1 MRTAKELFAE
11 LNSFDENRRIEAK
24 SASAV
29 GKSMM
34 ETVCAFANEPGL
46 CGGYLLLG
54 AKRTGMAEDGR
65 PVYEP
70 ENIENTDKVQSDFVV
85 MCNSMFNVRIRPII
99 NVEEYL
105 GKTVIVVKI
114 EELPESQKPAYF
126 AKRGLPEGAFRRI
139 GPSDEKC
146 SEEDMYLFYQSADT
160 YDSCI
165 VDDADLDDIDENAL
179 NFYRKLR
186 KEVNPDAEELTLD
199 DVDLLRALGAIKK
212 NKQGGYDLTYTGL
225 LVFGKQMSLRRLVPS
240 FRVDYIRIS
249 GNQWLADGDNRFE
262 QTIDMRG
269 PLILMVNKACSA
281 VMDDLPKGF
290 ELKKDSM
297 QASTPAI
304 LPNKVLREA
313 IVNSYIHRSNRVNQ
327 PIQIIRYSNRIEI
340 HNPGYSLKPQDDWG
354 EPGSMLR
361 NPRIS
366 EIFHDTNLAETKGT
380 GIGAM
385 RRLMKEAG
393 LMPPTFE
400 SNHEANKFTA
410 RLLLHHFLSKE
421 NMEWLAQYA
430 EFGLVNEQKLALVFV
445 REVGAIDNATYRQ
458 LDSSI
463 THARARLEIHKLCDL
478 GFIEKKGQG
487 RNTYYIRTSKVV
499 SLGERLRP
507 QGERLLPQLGTLCER
522 LLPQHGTLCERLLPQ
537 HGTLCERIPPQH
549 GTLCERIPP
558 QHGTLC
564 EKIPPQHG
572 TLGEKIPLQHGTL
585 GEKIPPQ
592 HGTLGERY
600 QGENERYQAFG
611 ERYQGA
617 NREELL
623 LLLPDDIKKRIDEV
637 GKRVPKDVL
646 YKLVVDMCSIV
657 PLSMD
662 DLSVLL
668 HRKSKSF
675 KNKNIK
681 VLLENNQLFYWIP
694 EMTNHPLQKYVA
706 ASSMA
711 RSNSRKSC

>member
-70 ENIENTDKVQSDFVV
+70 ENIENTDKVQSDFVA

-430 EFGLVNEQKLALVFV
+430 EFGLMNEQKLALVFV

-507 QGERLLPQLGTLCER
+507 QDERLL
-522 LLPQHGTLCERLLPQ
+522 
-537 HGTLCERIPPQH
+537 
-549 GTLCERIPP
+549 
-558 QHGTLC
+558 
-564 EKIPPQHG
+564 PQHG
-572 TLGEKIPLQHGTL
+572 TLGEKIPPQSKRIPPQHGTL

-592 HGTLGERY
+592 HGTLGKKIPP
-600 QGENERYQAFG
+600 QGEKIPPQHGTFEIESQPKSRNELLRELPKGLQERVAKLGKWASREKVSQLLVDLCAFKP
-611 ERYQGA
+611 YSY
-617 NREELL
+617 EELAL
-623 LLLPDDIKKRIDEV
+623 IIQRAAKPMKDKYIK
-637 GKRVPKDVL
+637 
-646 YKLVVDMCSIV
+646 
-657 PLSMD
+657 PLR
-662 DLSVLL
+662 LA
-668 HRKSKSF
+668 
-675 KNKNIK
+675 NK
-681 VLLENNQLFYWIP
+681 LFYWIP
-694 EMTNHPLQKYVA
+694 EMINHPLQKYVA
-706 ASSMA
+706 DPSMA
-711 RSNSRKSC
+711 RSNTKKRKQ

>member
-70 ENIENTDKVQSDFVV
+70 ENIENTDKIQSDFVA

-458 LDSSI
+458 LDSTI

-522 LLPQHGTLCERLLPQ
+522 LLPQHGTLCERLLP
-537 HGTLCERIPPQH
+537 LH

-600 QGENERYQAFG
+600 QGENERYQAFE
-611 ERYQGA
+611 ERYQGV

-646 YKLVVDMCSIV
+646 NKLVVDMCSIV

-668 HRKSKSF
+668 HRNSKSF

-694 EMTNHPLQKYVA
+694 EMINHPQQKYVA
-706 ASSMA
+706 DPSMA
-711 RSNSRKSC
+711 RSNSKKK

>member
-54 AKRTGMAEDGR
+54 AKRTGIAEDGR
-65 PVYEP
+65 PIYEP
-70 ENIENTDKVQSDFVV
+70 ENIEYTDKIQSDFVA

-186 KEVNPDAEELTLD
+186 KEVNPDAEELTLN

-507 QGERLLPQLGTLCER
+507 QGERLLPQ
-522 LLPQHGTLCERLLPQ
+522 
-537 HGTLCERIPPQH
+537 
-549 GTLCERIPP
+549 
-558 QHGTLC
+558 
-564 EKIPPQHG
+564 
-572 TLGEKIPLQHGTL
+572 HGTL

-592 HGTLGERY
+592 HGTLGEKIPPQHGTLDEKIPPQHGTLGEKIPP
-600 QGENERYQAFG
+600 QGEKIPPQHGTFEIESQPKSRNELLRELPKGLQERVAKLGKWASREKVSQLLVDLCAFKP
-611 ERYQGA
+611 YSY
-617 NREELL
+617 EELAL
-623 LLLPDDIKKRIDEV
+623 IIQRAAKPMKDKYIK
-637 GKRVPKDVL
+637 
-646 YKLVVDMCSIV
+646 
-657 PLSMD
+657 PLR
-662 DLSVLL
+662 LA
-668 HRKSKSF
+668 
-675 KNKNIK
+675 NK
-681 VLLENNQLFYWIP
+681 LFYWIP
-694 EMTNHPLQKYVA
+694 EMINHPQQKYVA
-706 ASSMA
+706 DPSMVRSS
-711 RSNSRKSC
+711 NKKRKQ

>member
-1 MRTAKELFAE
+1 MTSPYLNIIKKMRTAKELFAE

-54 AKRTGMAEDGR
+54 AKRTGIAEDGR
-65 PVYEP
+65 PIYEP
-70 ENIENTDKVQSDFVV
+70 ENIENTDKIQSDFVA

-186 KEVNPDAEELTLD
+186 KEVNPDAEELTLN

-507 QGERLLPQLGTLCER
+507 QN
-522 LLPQHGTLCERLLPQ
+522 
-537 HGTLCERIPPQH
+537 
-549 GTLCERIPP
+549 
-558 QHGTLC
+558 
-564 EKIPPQHG
+564 EKIPP
-572 TLGEKIPLQHGTL
+572 QHGTL

-592 HGTLGERY
+592 HGTLGEKIPPQHGTLGKKIPP
-600 QGENERYQAFG
+600 QGEKIPPQHGIFEIESQTKSRNELLRELPKGLQERVAKLGKWASREKVSQLLVDLCAFKP
-611 ERYQGA
+611 YSY
-617 NREELL
+617 EELAL
-623 LLLPDDIKKRIDEV
+623 IIQRAAKPMKDKYIK
-637 GKRVPKDVL
+637 
-646 YKLVVDMCSIV
+646 
-657 PLSMD
+657 PLR
-662 DLSVLL
+662 LA
-668 HRKSKSF
+668 
-675 KNKNIK
+675 NK
-681 VLLENNQLFYWIP
+681 LFYWIP
-694 EMTNHPLQKYVA
+694 EMINHPLQKYVA
-706 ASSMA
+706 DPSMA
-711 RSNSRKSC
+711 RSNTKKKK

>member
-70 ENIENTDKVQSDFVV
+70 ENIENTDKVQSDFVA

-249 GNQWLADGDNRFE
+249 GNQWLSDGDNRFE

-463 THARARLEIHKLCDL
+463 THARVRLEIHKLCDL

-499 SLGERLRP
+499 SLGERLPSQDERLLPQHSTLGERLPPQDERLLPQHSTLGERLPP
-507 QGERLLPQLGTLCER
+507 QGERLL
-522 LLPQHGTLCERLLPQ
+522 
-537 HGTLCERIPPQH
+537 
-549 GTLCERIPP
+549 
-558 QHGTLC
+558 
-564 EKIPPQHG
+564 
-572 TLGEKIPLQHGTL
+572 
-585 GEKIPPQ
+585 PQ

-600 QGENERYQAFG
+600 QGED
-611 ERYQGA
+611 ERYQGKFGTFEEECMLKP
-617 NREELL
+617 REELVRELSKELQERVNNIGSRASRETVCQL
-623 LLLPDDIKKRIDEV
+623 LIDLCAFKPYNYEELASILQ
-637 GKRVPKDVL
+637 RSPKALKDKYL
-646 YKLVVDMCSIV
+646 K
-657 PLSMD
+657 PLR
-662 DLSVLL
+662 LA
-668 HRKSKSF
+668 
-675 KNKNIK
+675 NK
-681 VLLENNQLFYWIP
+681 LFYWIP
-694 EMTNHPLQKYVA
+694 EMINHPLQKYVA
-706 ASSMA
+706 DPTMV
-711 RSNSRKSC
+711 RSNTKKK

>member
-70 ENIENTDKVQSDFVV
+70 ENIENTDKVQSDFVA

-499 SLGERLRP
+499 SLAERLRP
-507 QGERLLPQLGTLCER
+507 QGERLLPQ
-522 LLPQHGTLCERLLPQ
+522 
-537 HGTLCERIPPQH
+537 
-549 GTLCERIPP
+549 
-558 QHGTLC
+558 
-564 EKIPPQHG
+564 
-572 TLGEKIPLQHGTL
+572 
-585 GEKIPPQ
+585 

-600 QGENERYQAFG
+600 QGEG
-611 ERYQGA
+611 ERYQGEGERYQGEDERYQGEDERYQGEGERYQGEDERYQGEDERYQGEVGTFVERYQGI

-646 YKLVVDMCSIV
+646 NKLVVDMCSIV

-662 DLSVLL
+662 DLSELL
-668 HRKSKSF
+668 HRNSKSF

-681 VLLENNQLFYWIP
+681 VLLETKQLFYWIP
-694 EMTNHPLQKYVA
+694 EMINHPLQKYVA
-706 ASSMA
+706 DPTMV
-711 RSNSRKSC
+711 RSNTKKN

>member
-1 MRTAKELFAE
+1 M
-11 LNSFDENRRIEAK
+11 
-24 SASAV
+24 
-29 GKSMM
+29 
-34 ETVCAFANEPGL
+34 
-46 CGGYLLLG
+46 
-54 AKRTGMAEDGR
+54 
-65 PVYEP
+65 
-70 ENIENTDKVQSDFVV
+70 
-85 MCNSMFNVRIRPII
+85 
-99 NVEEYL
+99 
-105 GKTVIVVKI
+105 
-114 EELPESQKPAYF
+114 
-126 AKRGLPEGAFRRI
+126 PEGAFRRI

-186 KEVNPDAEELTLD
+186 KEVNPDAEELTLN

-430 EFGLVNEQKLALVFV
+430 EFGLMNEQKLALVFV

-507 QGERLLPQLGTLCER
+507 QNERLLPLHGTLGERLLP
-522 LLPQHGTLCERLLPQ
+522 
-537 HGTLCERIPPQH
+537 
-549 GTLCERIPP
+549 
-558 QHGTLC
+558 
-564 EKIPPQHG
+564 
-572 TLGEKIPLQHGTL
+572 QHGTL

-592 HGTLGERY
+592 HGTFEIESQPKSRNELLRELPKGLQERVAKLGKWASREKVS
-600 QGENERYQAFG
+600 QLLVDLCAFKP
-611 ERYQGA
+611 YSY
-617 NREELL
+617 EELAL
-623 LLLPDDIKKRIDEV
+623 IIQRAAKPMKDKYIK
-637 GKRVPKDVL
+637 
-646 YKLVVDMCSIV
+646 
-657 PLSMD
+657 PLR
-662 DLSVLL
+662 LA
-668 HRKSKSF
+668 
-675 KNKNIK
+675 NK
-681 VLLENNQLFYWIP
+681 LFYWIP
-694 EMTNHPLQKYVA
+694 EMINHPLQKYVA
-706 ASSMA
+706 DPSMA
-711 RSNSRKSC
+711 RSSNKKRKQ

>member
-70 ENIENTDKVQSDFVV
+70 ENIENTDKVQSDFVA

-114 EELPESQKPAYF
+114 EELPDSQKPAYF

-186 KEVNPDAEELTLD
+186 KEVNPDAEELTLN

-478 GFIEKKGQG
+478 EFIEKKGQG

-507 QGERLLPQLGTLCER
+507 QGERLPAKEQRLP
-522 LLPQHGTLCERLLPQ
+522 P
-537 HGTLCERIPPQH
+537 
-549 GTLCERIPP
+549 
-558 QHGTLC
+558 
-564 EKIPPQHG
+564 
-572 TLGEKIPLQHGTL
+572 QHGTL

-592 HGTLGERY
+592 HGTLGEKIPPQHGTLGEKIPPQHGTLGKKIPP
-600 QGENERYQAFG
+600 QGEKIPPQHGTFEIESQPKSRNELLRELPKGLQERVAKLGKWASREKVSQLLVDLCAFKP
-611 ERYQGA
+611 YSY
-617 NREELL
+617 EELAL
-623 LLLPDDIKKRIDEV
+623 IIQRAAKPMKDKYIK
-637 GKRVPKDVL
+637 
-646 YKLVVDMCSIV
+646 
-657 PLSMD
+657 PLR
-662 DLSVLL
+662 LA
-668 HRKSKSF
+668 
-675 KNKNIK
+675 NK
-681 VLLENNQLFYWIP
+681 LFYWIP
-694 EMTNHPLQKYVA
+694 EMINHPLQKYVA
-706 ASSMA
+706 DPSMA
-711 RSNSRKSC
+711 RSNTKKK

>member
-1 MRTAKELFAE
+1 MKTAKELFDE
-11 LNSFDENRRIEAK
+11 LNSWDENRRIEAK

-46 CGGYLLLG
+46 RGGYLLLG
-54 AKRTGMAEDGR
+54 AKRIGMTEDGK

-70 ENIENTDKVQSDFVV
+70 ENIENTDKIQSDFVA

-186 KEVNPDAEELTLD
+186 KEVNPDAEELTLN

-478 GFIEKKGQG
+478 GFLEKKGQG

-499 SLGERLRP
+499 SLEERLRP
-507 QGERLLPQLGTLCER
+507 QGERLLP
-522 LLPQHGTLCERLLPQ
+522 
-537 HGTLCERIPPQH
+537 
-549 GTLCERIPP
+549 
-558 QHGTLC
+558 
-564 EKIPPQHG
+564 
-572 TLGEKIPLQHGTL
+572 QHGTL

-592 HGTLGERY
+592 HGTLGEKIPPQHGTLGEKIPPQHGTLGKKIPP
-600 QGENERYQAFG
+600 QGEKIPPQHGTFEIESQPKSRNELLRELPKGLQERVAKLGKWASRENVSQLLVDLCAFKP
-611 ERYQGA
+611 YSY
-617 NREELL
+617 EELAL
-623 LLLPDDIKKRIDEV
+623 IIQRAAKPMKDKYIK
-637 GKRVPKDVL
+637 
-646 YKLVVDMCSIV
+646 
-657 PLSMD
+657 PLR
-662 DLSVLL
+662 LA
-668 HRKSKSF
+668 
-675 KNKNIK
+675 NK
-681 VLLENNQLFYWIP
+681 LFYWIP
-694 EMTNHPLQKYVA
+694 EMINHPLQKYVA
-706 ASSMA
+706 DPSMA
-711 RSNSRKSC
+711 RSSNNKRKQ

>member
-1 MRTAKELFAE
+1 MKIAKELFDE
-11 LNSFDENRRIEAK
+11 LNSWDENRRIEAK

-46 CGGYLLLG
+46 RGGYLLLG
-54 AKRTGMAEDGR
+54 AKRTGMTEDGK

-70 ENIENTDKVQSDFVV
+70 ENIENTDKIQSDFVA

-186 KEVNPDAEELTLD
+186 KEVNPDAEELTLN

-430 EFGLVNEQKLALVFV
+430 EFGLMNEQKLALVFV

-507 QGERLLPQLGTLCER
+507 QGEKIPPQHGSLGERLLPQNER
-522 LLPQHGTLCERLLPQ
+522 LLPQHGTLGERLPPQDERLL
-537 HGTLCERIPPQH
+537 
-549 GTLCERIPP
+549 
-558 QHGTLC
+558 
-564 EKIPPQHG
+564 
-572 TLGEKIPLQHGTL
+572 
-585 GEKIPPQ
+585 PQ

-600 QGENERYQAFG
+600 QGED
-611 ERYQGA
+611 ERYQGKLGTFEEECMLKPRAELVRELPNELQERVNNIGNRASRETVCQLLIDLCAFKPYSYEELASILQRSPKALKDKYLKPLRLA
-617 NREELL
+617 NR
-623 LLLPDDIKKRIDEV
+623 
-637 GKRVPKDVL
+637 
-646 YKLVVDMCSIV
+646 
-657 PLSMD
+657 
-662 DLSVLL
+662 
-668 HRKSKSF
+668 
-675 KNKNIK
+675 
-681 VLLENNQLFYWIP
+681 LFYWIP
-694 EMTNHPLQKYVA
+694 EMINHPLQKYVA
-706 ASSMA
+706 DPSMA
-711 RSNSRKSC
+711 RSNTKKK

>member
-1 MRTAKELFAE
+1 
-11 LNSFDENRRIEAK
+11 
-24 SASAV
+24 
-29 GKSMM
+29 MM

-70 ENIENTDKVQSDFVV
+70 ENIENTDKVQSDFVA

-249 GNQWLADGDNRFE
+249 GNQWLSDGDNRFE

-499 SLGERLRP
+499 SLAERLPSQAERLLPQHSTLGERLPP
-507 QGERLLPQLGTLCER
+507 QGERLLPQHSTLGERLPPQDER
-522 LLPQHGTLCERLLPQ
+522 LL
-537 HGTLCERIPPQH
+537 
-549 GTLCERIPP
+549 
-558 QHGTLC
+558 
-564 EKIPPQHG
+564 
-572 TLGEKIPLQHGTL
+572 
-585 GEKIPPQ
+585 PQ

-600 QGENERYQAFG
+600 QGEDK
-611 ERYQGA
+611 RYQGKLGTFEEECMLKP
-617 NREELL
+617 REELVRELSKELQERVNNIGSRASRETVCQL
-623 LLLPDDIKKRIDEV
+623 LIDLCAFKPYNYEELASILQ
-637 GKRVPKDVL
+637 RSPKALKDKYL
-646 YKLVVDMCSIV
+646 K
-657 PLSMD
+657 PLR
-662 DLSVLL
+662 LA
-668 HRKSKSF
+668 
-675 KNKNIK
+675 NK
-681 VLLENNQLFYWIP
+681 LFYWIP
-694 EMTNHPLQKYVA
+694 EMINHPLQKYVA
-706 ASSMA
+706 DPTMV
-711 RSNSRKSC
+711 RSNTKKK

>member
-54 AKRTGMAEDGR
+54 AKRTGIAEDGR
-65 PVYEP
+65 PIYEP
-70 ENIENTDKVQSDFVV
+70 ENIENTDKIQSDFVA

-186 KEVNPDAEELTLD
+186 KEVNPDAEELTLN
-199 DVDLLRALGAIKK
+199 DVDLLRALGAVKK

-421 NMEWLAQYA
+421 NVEWLAQYA

-478 GFIEKKGQG
+478 GFLEKKGQG

-499 SLGERLRP
+499 ALGERLRP
-507 QGERLLPQLGTLCER
+507 QD
-522 LLPQHGTLCERLLPQ
+522 
-537 HGTLCERIPPQH
+537 
-549 GTLCERIPP
+549 
-558 QHGTLC
+558 
-564 EKIPPQHG
+564 EKILP
-572 TLGEKIPLQHGTL
+572 QHGTL

-592 HGTLGERY
+592 GEMYHGKHGILVQKIPPQGEMYHGKHGTLGERY
-600 QGENERYQAFG
+600 QGENERYQAFEERYQGEVGTFG
-611 ERYQGA
+611 ERYQGV

-623 LLLPDDIKKRIDEV
+623 LLLPDDIKNRIDEV
-637 GKRVPKDVL
+637 GKRVPKDIL
-646 YKLVVDMCSIV
+646 NKLVVDMCSIV

-668 HRKSKSF
+668 HRNSKSF

-681 VLLENNQLFYWIP
+681 VLLETKQLFYWIP
-694 EMTNHPLQKYVA
+694 EMINHPQQKYIA
-706 ASSMA
+706 DPSMT
-711 RSNSRKSC
+711 RSNTKKK

>member
-1 MRTAKELFAE
+1 MMSPYLNIIKKMRTAKELFAE

-54 AKRTGMAEDGR
+54 AKRTGIAEDGR

-70 ENIENTDKVQSDFVV
+70 ENIENTDKIQSDFVA

-105 GKTVIVVKI
+105 DKTVIVVKI

-186 KEVNPDAEELTLD
+186 KEVNPDAEELTLN

-281 VMDDLPKGF
+281 VVDDLPKGF

-463 THARARLEIHKLCDL
+463 THARARLEIHKLCNL
-478 GFIEKKGQG
+478 GFLEKKGQG

-507 QGERLLPQLGTLCER
+507 QN
-522 LLPQHGTLCERLLPQ
+522 
-537 HGTLCERIPPQH
+537 
-549 GTLCERIPP
+549 
-558 QHGTLC
+558 

-572 TLGEKIPLQHGTL
+572 TLDEKIPPQHGTLDEKIPPQYGTL

-592 HGTLGERY
+592 HGTLGEKIPSQHGTFEIESQPKSR
-600 QGENERYQAFG
+600 NELLRELPKGLQERVAKLGKWASREKVSQLLVDLCAFKP
-611 ERYQGA
+611 YSY
-617 NREELL
+617 EELAL
-623 LLLPDDIKKRIDEV
+623 IIQRAAKPMKDKYIK
-637 GKRVPKDVL
+637 
-646 YKLVVDMCSIV
+646 
-657 PLSMD
+657 PLR
-662 DLSVLL
+662 LA
-668 HRKSKSF
+668 
-675 KNKNIK
+675 NK
-681 VLLENNQLFYWIP
+681 LFYWIP
-694 EMTNHPLQKYVA
+694 EMINHPLQKYVA
-706 ASSMA
+706 DPSMA
-711 RSNSRKSC
+711 RSSNKKRKQ

>member
-1 MRTAKELFAE
+1 MTSPYLNIIKKMRTAKELFAE

-54 AKRTGMAEDGR
+54 AKRTGIAEDGR
-65 PVYEP
+65 PIYEP
-70 ENIENTDKVQSDFVV
+70 ENIENTDKIQSDFVA

-186 KEVNPDAEELTLD
+186 KEVNPDAEELTLN

-430 EFGLVNEQKLALVFV
+430 EFDLVNEQKLALVFV

-478 GFIEKKGQG
+478 GFLEKKGQG

-507 QGERLLPQLGTLCER
+507 QD
-522 LLPQHGTLCERLLPQ
+522 
-537 HGTLCERIPPQH
+537 
-549 GTLCERIPP
+549 
-558 QHGTLC
+558 
-564 EKIPPQHG
+564 EKIPP
-572 TLGEKIPLQHGTL
+572 QHGTL

-592 HGTLGERY
+592 HGTLGKKIPP
-600 QGENERYQAFG
+600 QGEKIPPQHGTFEIESQPKSRNELLRELPKGLQERVAKLGKWASREKVSQLLVDLCAFKP
-611 ERYQGA
+611 YSY
-617 NREELL
+617 EELAL
-623 LLLPDDIKKRIDEV
+623 IIQRAAKPMKDKYIK
-637 GKRVPKDVL
+637 
-646 YKLVVDMCSIV
+646 
-657 PLSMD
+657 PLR
-662 DLSVLL
+662 LA
-668 HRKSKSF
+668 
-675 KNKNIK
+675 NK
-681 VLLENNQLFYWIP
+681 LFYWIP
-694 EMTNHPLQKYVA
+694 EMINHPLQKYVA
-706 ASSMA
+706 DPSMA
-711 RSNSRKSC
+711 RSSNKKRKQ

>member
-29 GKSMM
+29 GKRMM

-70 ENIENTDKVQSDFVV
+70 ENIENTDKVQSDFVA

-186 KEVNPDAEELTLD
+186 KEVNPDAEELTLN

-249 GNQWLADGDNRFE
+249 GNQWLSDGDNRFE

-478 GFIEKKGQG
+478 GFLEKKGQG

-499 SLGERLRP
+499 SLAERLPSQDERLLPQHSTLGERLPP
-507 QGERLLPQLGTLCER
+507 QGERLLPQHSTLGERLPPQDER
-522 LLPQHGTLCERLLPQ
+522 LL
-537 HGTLCERIPPQH
+537 
-549 GTLCERIPP
+549 
-558 QHGTLC
+558 
-564 EKIPPQHG
+564 
-572 TLGEKIPLQHGTL
+572 
-585 GEKIPPQ
+585 PQ

-600 QGENERYQAFG
+600 QGED
-611 ERYQGA
+611 ERYQGKLGTFEEECMLKP
-617 NREELL
+617 REELVRELSKELQERVNNIGSRASRETVCQL
-623 LLLPDDIKKRIDEV
+623 LIDLCAFKPYNYEELASILQ
-637 GKRVPKDVL
+637 RSPKALKDKYL
-646 YKLVVDMCSIV
+646 K
-657 PLSMD
+657 PLR
-662 DLSVLL
+662 LA
-668 HRKSKSF
+668 
-675 KNKNIK
+675 NK
-681 VLLENNQLFYWIP
+681 LFYWIP
-694 EMTNHPLQKYVA
+694 EMINHPLQKYVA
-706 ASSMA
+706 DPTMV
-711 RSNSRKSC
+711 RSNTKKK

>member
-1 MRTAKELFAE
+1 
-11 LNSFDENRRIEAK
+11 
-24 SASAV
+24 
-29 GKSMM
+29 
-34 ETVCAFANEPGL
+34 
-46 CGGYLLLG
+46 
-54 AKRTGMAEDGR
+54 
-65 PVYEP
+65 
-70 ENIENTDKVQSDFVV
+70 
-85 MCNSMFNVRIRPII
+85 MFNVRIRPII

-186 KEVNPDAEELTLD
+186 KEVNPDAEELTLN

-212 NKQGGYDLTYTGL
+212 NKQDGYDLTYTGL

-249 GNQWLADGDNRFE
+249 GNQWLGDGDNRFE

-430 EFGLVNEQKLALVFV
+430 EFGLMNEQKLALVFV

-458 LDSSI
+458 LDSTI

-507 QGERLLPQLGTLCER
+507 QGERLLPL
-522 LLPQHGTLCERLLPQ
+522 
-537 HGTLCERIPPQH
+537 
-549 GTLCERIPP
+549 
-558 QHGTLC
+558 
-564 EKIPPQHG
+564 
-572 TLGEKIPLQHGTL
+572 HGTL

-592 HGTLGERY
+592 HGTLGKKIPPQGKKIPPQHGTFEIESQPKSRNELLRELPKGLQERVAKLGKWASREKVS
-600 QGENERYQAFG
+600 QLLVDLCAFKP
-611 ERYQGA
+611 YSY
-617 NREELL
+617 EELAL
-623 LLLPDDIKKRIDEV
+623 IIQRAAKPMKDKYIK
-637 GKRVPKDVL
+637 
-646 YKLVVDMCSIV
+646 
-657 PLSMD
+657 PLR
-662 DLSVLL
+662 LA
-668 HRKSKSF
+668 
-675 KNKNIK
+675 NK
-681 VLLENNQLFYWIP
+681 LFYWIP
-694 EMTNHPLQKYVA
+694 EMINHPLQKYVA
-706 ASSMA
+706 DPSMA
-711 RSNSRKSC
+711 RSSNKKRKQ

>member
-1 MRTAKELFAE
+1 MKTAKELFDE
-11 LNSFDENRRIEAK
+11 LNSWDENRRIEAK

-46 CGGYLLLG
+46 RGGYLLLG
-54 AKRTGMAEDGR
+54 AKRTGLTEDGK
-65 PVYEP
+65 PVYAP
-70 ENIENTDKVQSDFVV
+70 ENIENTDKIQSDFVA

-99 NVEEYL
+99 NVEEYQ
-105 GKTVIVVKI
+105 GKMVIVAKI

-186 KEVNPDAEELTLD
+186 KEVNPDAEELTLN

-249 GNQWLADGDNRFE
+249 GNQWVADGDNRFE

-430 EFGLVNEQKLALVFV
+430 SFDLTNEQKLALVFV

-463 THARARLEIHKLCDL
+463 THARARLEIHKLCNL
-478 GFIEKKGQG
+478 GFLEKKGQG

-507 QGERLLPQLGTLCER
+507 QGEKIPPQHGSLGERLLPQGER
-522 LLPQHGTLCERLLPQ
+522 LLPQHGTLGKRYQ
-537 HGTLCERIPPQH
+537 
-549 GTLCERIPP
+549 
-558 QHGTLC
+558 
-564 EKIPPQHG
+564 
-572 TLGEKIPLQHGTL
+572 GEN
-585 GEKIPPQ
+585 
-592 HGTLGERY
+592 ERY
-600 QGENERYQAFG
+600 QGENERYQGEVGTFG
-611 ERYQGA
+611 ERYQGV

-623 LLLPDDIKKRIDEV
+623 LQLPDDIKKRIDEV
-637 GKRVPKDVL
+637 GKRVSKDVL
-646 YKLVVDMCSIV
+646 NKLVVDMCSIV

-668 HRKSKSF
+668 HRNSKSF

-694 EMTNHPLQKYVA
+694 EMINHPQQKYIA
-706 ASSMA
+706 DLSMA
-711 RSNSRKSC
+711 RSNTKKKK

>member
-1 MRTAKELFAE
+1 MKTAKELFDE
-11 LNSFDENRRIEAK
+11 LNSWDENRRIEAK

-46 CGGYLLLG
+46 RGGYLLLG
-54 AKRTGMAEDGR
+54 AKRIGMTEDGK

-70 ENIENTDKVQSDFVV
+70 ENIENTDKIQSDFVA

-186 KEVNPDAEELTLD
+186 KEVNPDAEELTLN

-430 EFGLVNEQKLALVFV
+430 EFGLMNEQKLALVFV

-478 GFIEKKGQG
+478 GFLEKKGQG

-499 SLGERLRP
+499 SLGERL
-507 QGERLLPQLGTLCER
+507 
-522 LLPQHGTLCERLLPQ
+522 LPQHGTLE
-537 HGTLCERIPPQH
+537 
-549 GTLCERIPP
+549 
-558 QHGTLC
+558 
-564 EKIPPQHG
+564 EKIPP
-572 TLGEKIPLQHGTL
+572 QHGTL

-592 HGTLGERY
+592 HGTLGEKIPPQHGTLGKKIPP
-600 QGENERYQAFG
+600 QGEKIPPQHGTFEIESQPKSRNELLRELPKGLQERVAKLGKWASRENVSQLLVDLCAFKP
-611 ERYQGA
+611 YSY
-617 NREELL
+617 EELAL
-623 LLLPDDIKKRIDEV
+623 IIQRAAKPMKDKYIK
-637 GKRVPKDVL
+637 
-646 YKLVVDMCSIV
+646 
-657 PLSMD
+657 PLR
-662 DLSVLL
+662 LA
-668 HRKSKSF
+668 
-675 KNKNIK
+675 NK
-681 VLLENNQLFYWIP
+681 LFYWIP
-694 EMTNHPLQKYVA
+694 EMINHPLQKYVA
-706 ASSMA
+706 DPSMA
-711 RSNSRKSC
+711 RSNTKKK